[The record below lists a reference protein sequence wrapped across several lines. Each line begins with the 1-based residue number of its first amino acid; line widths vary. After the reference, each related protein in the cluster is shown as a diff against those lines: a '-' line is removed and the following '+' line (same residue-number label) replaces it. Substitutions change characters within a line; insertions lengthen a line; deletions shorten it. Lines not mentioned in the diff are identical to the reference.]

1 MININVRG
9 VIFALS
15 AALFYA
21 LNIPVSKIMLKDI
34 PPVLMAAFMY
44 LGAGIGVGIMY
55 LPHLK
60 HETPSERLCR
70 EDLPYVLGMILL
82 DIIAPILLM
91 IGVNTGTASNASL
104 LGNLE
109 TVFTALIALLLFHE
123 KISVRLWL
131 AVALITFSG
140 MLLTFDV
147 KEGLSFSSGSI
158 FVLGAAAC
166 WGLENNCTN
175 AISRRSA
182 YEIVTIKGL
191 CSGAG
196 SLIIGLSAGNSLPDA
211 KHTASALVL
220 GFMAYGLSIFTYIRA
235 QNILGAAK
243 TGAYYASTPFIG
255 GLLSFVLLGEK
266 LSTGYALAFI
276 IMSAGTVLAV
286 IDTLHKHHLHEHS
299 HRVFS
304 IHGGRIHSYV
314 ITHCHEH
321 NHYLTG
327 RNHIHSHK
335 RADHK

>member
-9 VIFALS
+9 AIFALS

-82 DIIAPILLM
+82 DIIAPIFLM

-104 LGNLE
+104 LGNLD

-140 MLLTFDV
+140 MLPQECF
-147 KEGLSFSSGSI
+147 
-158 FVLGAAAC
+158 
-166 WGLENNCTN
+166 
-175 AISRRSA
+175 
-182 YEIVTIKGL
+182 
-191 CSGAG
+191 
-196 SLIIGLSAGNSLPDA
+196 
-211 KHTASALVL
+211 
-220 GFMAYGLSIFTYIRA
+220 
-235 QNILGAAK
+235 
-243 TGAYYASTPFIG
+243 
-255 GLLSFVLLGEK
+255 
-266 LSTGYALAFI
+266 
-276 IMSAGTVLAV
+276 
-286 IDTLHKHHLHEHS
+286 
-299 HRVFS
+299 
-304 IHGGRIHSYV
+304 
-314 ITHCHEH
+314 
-321 NHYLTG
+321 
-327 RNHIHSHK
+327 
-335 RADHK
+335 

>member
-82 DIIAPILLM
+82 DIIAPIFLM

-243 TGAYYASTPFIG
+243 ACCHSYCLEKNYRRAML
-255 GLLSFVLLGEK
+255 LLS
-266 LSTGYALAFI
+266 S
-276 IMSAGTVLAV
+276 
-286 IDTLHKHHLHEHS
+286 
-299 HRVFS
+299 
-304 IHGGRIHSYV
+304 
-314 ITHCHEH
+314 
-321 NHYLTG
+321 
-327 RNHIHSHK
+327 
-335 RADHK
+335 